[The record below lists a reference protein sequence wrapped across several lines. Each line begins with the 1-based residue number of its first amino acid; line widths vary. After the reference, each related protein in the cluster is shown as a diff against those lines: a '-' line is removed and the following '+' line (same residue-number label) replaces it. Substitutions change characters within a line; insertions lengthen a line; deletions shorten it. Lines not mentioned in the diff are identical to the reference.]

1 MVLCGPIDPITDGQ
15 CIAYAEIAAAASG
28 EGGDEKA
35 SCFHWALLM
44 RERVARKGR
53 NLRGA
58 HAPARVAE
66 RALAVCWLEISCAS
80 LR

>member
-1 MVLCGPIDPITDGQ
+1 MMLSRPIDPLPHGQ
-15 CIAYAEIAAAASG
+15 GIADSKIAAAAG
-28 EGGDEKA
+28 REGRDEKTG
-35 SCFHWALLM
+35 CFHGALLM

-58 HAPARVAE
+58 HAPSRVAE
-66 RALAVCWLEISCAS
+66 RALAVCWLERSCAS